1 MQSKSESESIFKRGI
16 YMENKFYYKT
26 PAVILMMLAGSSAVA
41 HAAENETTVKQ
52 SPTPTDATTH
62 TKTASTQNT
71 LANQTKSTTTIPVT
85 QTNKA
90 TDLQKSTATY
100 TATSTATSEQT
111 SNSLSITNSN
121 SMTINQMTSSESSQ
135 SATKTNSLSTAS
147 TVESQSITQ
156 SNTVSNDV
164 QPLSVNTNKIRTL
177 QATQTVQKATTNM
190 SVNDYI
196 KYNNFKAAPI
206 VEDFSSH
213 IPKYGYRNG
222 VGKPEGIVAHE
233 TANNTSTIWGEV
245 QYMKNNY
252 QNAFVHAFVDDNNII
267 ETAPTDYL
275 AWGAGPVAN
284 ERFIHVELVRVQ
296 GKDRFARAINNYAD
310 YIATNLLYYNLPVDS
325 AEYDGNGT
333 LWSHKAVSNFLG
345 GTDHSDPYGWFQM
358 NGYSMDELAQ
368 LVTEKY
374 NAKLNGIVTPAPT
387 PAPTPVTGNTPAK
400 TGTVSTSSTSKMAKI
415 NSSSAQVYSKV
426 LDVTGNNAG
435 TKANNTYFVNKQATL
450 NNEIYYSLTDNNGI
464 ARGWVKAKDL
474 TLATRSQETQLN
486 TQYKIKSTVDGLFNT
501 PWGTNYQKVSDLKA
515 NLNQNFK
522 ATKKLTVNNTTYY
535 FGTVNNLSG
544 WIQESYLASLVPSV
558 TPVKTGTVKTSA
570 TSKMAKI
577 NSNNAQVYSKVLD
590 VTGKNAGTKANNTY
604 FVNKQAT
611 LNNEI
616 YYSLTDN
623 NGIARGWVKAKD
635 LTLATRSQETKLNTQ
650 YQIKSTVN
658 GLFNTPWG
666 TNYQKVSD
674 LKTKL
679 NQNFKATKKLK
690 VNNTTYYF
698 GTVNNLSGWIQDKYL
713 ASLVPQVTN
722 VKPVKLIGRTAKTD
736 VLIYTD
742 LQKGTKASTK
752 PVDTQ
757 FYITEEATKSSTKYF
772 KLQDIKNKVVGWI
785 NDNSIDQKT
794 HQTVSWEKAQY
805 IVTNPRD
812 YVYSIPGG
820 SKAQRIKK
828 LSSIP
833 TKIVNV
839 IRTDKVGTST
849 WYKVLFD
856 DNSVGYVSSKSVKKF
871 ILKQPIISKQ
881 KAPIS
886 LTQAINKQ
894 MQLINKTTN
903 SGPKYAY
910 INSNGKSVTRIA
922 TRDEV
927 SKNINP
933 SKLLNDAVQ
942 KYQFLNLNKSQ
953 GISGNI
959 LNKLLVGKGILENKG
974 DAFATAS
981 KLLNINEIYLI
992 SHAILE
998 TGHGTSKLANG
1009 LGLNAAESKII
1020 ENAKTKYYNMFGTK
1034 ATDNNALLGGTR
1046 YAKSQGWNTPE
1057 KAIIG
1062 GGKYVNDNYFKN
1074 NQVTLYQM
1082 RWNPSNPATHQ
1093 YATDVEWANKNARLI
1108 ANYYKTLGLEGLY
1121 FTVSEYL

>member
-1 MQSKSESESIFKRGI
+1 MQSESESESIFKRGI
-16 YMENKFYYKT
+16 NMENKFYYKT

-41 HAAENETTVKQ
+41 HAAENDTPVKQ
-52 SPTPTDATTH
+52 SPTTADATN
-62 TKTASTQNT
+62 TKTANTQNT
-71 LANQTKSTTTIPVT
+71 QVDQTKSTTTIPVT
-85 QTNKA
+85 QTNK
-90 TDLQKSTATY
+90 TSDLQTS
-100 TATSTATSEQT
+100 TATSTASSEQT
-111 SNSLSITNSN
+111 SNSLSNANSN
-121 SMTINQMTSSESSQ
+121 SMTINQMASSESSQ
-135 SATKTNSLSTAS
+135 SATQTNSLSTAA
-147 TVESQSITQ
+147 TVESQSIAQ
-156 SNTVSNDV
+156 SNTASKDV
-164 QPLSVNTNKIRTL
+164 QPLSVNTKKIRTL
-177 QATQTVQKATTNM
+177 QATQPVKTVQKATTNM

-206 VEDFSSH
+206 VEDYSSH

-222 VGKPEGIVAHE
+222 VGNPEGIVAHE

-325 AEYDGNGT
+325 AEYDGSGT

-374 NAKLNGIVTPAPT
+374 NAKLNGNVSPAPT
-387 PAPTPVTGNTPAK
+387 PTPTPVPGN
-400 TGTVSTSSTSKMAKI
+400 
-415 NSSSAQVYSKV
+415 
-426 LDVTGNNAG
+426 
-435 TKANNTYFVNKQATL
+435 
-450 NNEIYYSLTDNNGI
+450 
-464 ARGWVKAKDL
+464 
-474 TLATRSQETQLN
+474 
-486 TQYKIKSTVDGLFNT
+486 
-501 PWGTNYQKVSDLKA
+501 
-515 NLNQNFK
+515 
-522 ATKKLTVNNTTYY
+522 
-535 FGTVNNLSG
+535 
-544 WIQESYLASLVPSV
+544 

-577 NSNNAQVYSKVLD
+577 NSSTAQVYSKVLD

-604 FVNKQAT
+604 YVNKQAT
-611 LNNEI
+611 LNNET

-623 NGIARGWVKAKD
+623 TGIARGWVKAKD

-658 GLFNTPWG
+658 GFFNTPWG
-666 TNYQKVSD
+666 TSYQKVSD
-674 LKTKL
+674 LKANL
-679 NQNFKATKKLK
+679 NQKFKATKKLK
-690 VNNTTYYF
+690 VNDTTYYF
-698 GTVNNLSGWIQDKYL
+698 GTVNNLSGWIQGKYL

-722 VKPVKLIGRTAKTD
+722 VKPVKLIGRTAKTG

-742 LQKGTKASTK
+742 LQKSTKSSTK

-757 FYITEEATKSSTKYF
+757 FYITEEATKASTKYF

-785 NDNSIDQKT
+785 NDNSINQKT
-794 HQTVSWEKAQY
+794 HQTVSWEKAPY
-805 IVTNPRD
+805 IVTNPRG

-820 SKAQRIKK
+820 SNAQRIKK
-828 LSSIP
+828 LSAIP

-839 IRTDKVGTST
+839 IRTDKVGNAT
-849 WYKVLFD
+849 WHKVLFD
-856 DNSVGYVSSKSVKKF
+856 DKSVGYVSSKSVKKF
-871 ILKQPIISKQ
+871 VKKQPVITKQ
-881 KAPIS
+881 KAP
-886 LTQAINKQ
+886 LTLSQAIDKQ
-894 MQLINKTTN
+894 MQLVNKTTN

-927 SKNINP
+927 RKNINP
-933 SKLLNDAVQ
+933 SKLLSDAEQ

-953 GISGNI
+953 GISGSV

-1009 LGLNAAESKII
+1009 LGLNATESKII

-1062 GGKYVNDNYFKN
+1062 GGKYVNENYFKN

-1082 RWNPSNPATHQ
+1082 RWNPSNTATHQ

-1121 FTVSEYL
+1121 YTVSEYI